1 MGSRRGLA
9 AIHAEL
15 RGRASGPG
23 RRYSAELRKRIVA
36 VAASLRA
43 DGVDWREAGE
53 LLGVPWQT
61 LMRWSN
67 GARAASP
74 RMRAVHVAETAP
86 VAALTITTATGLRID
101 GASLDDV
108 VHVLRAL
115 G

>member
-1 MGSRRGLA
+1 M
-9 AIHAEL
+9 
-15 RGRASGPG
+15 
-23 RRYSAELRKRIVA
+23 
-36 VAASLRA
+36 AASLRT
-43 DGVDWREAGE
+43 DGVDWRETGE
-53 LLGVPWQT
+53 RLGVPWQT

-67 GARAASP
+67 GARGAAP

-86 VAALTITTATGLRID
+86 TAALTITTPTGLRLE